1 MSQNVSFSTQFFKSE
16 NLDFWHENHLVG
28 WLTFYKIGRLE
39 FYSFC
44 HEWDIYCKFKHYEK
58 KDFFFLFAKI
68 REQISSSKRSET
80 LQHNGVHC
88 QRKYLCYIELLISTD
103 KNQFL
108 VTFSVTFSKW
118 SHWNHSQHFNSTSDN
133 FFFLFPAVVWIK
145 SSTVYEN
152 PPKMSHLN
160 FNKKMRLFL
169 VFFIH
174 YESS

>member
-1 MSQNVSFSTQFFKSE
+1 M
-16 NLDFWHENHLVG
+16 
-28 WLTFYKIGRLE
+28 I
-39 FYSFC
+39 
-44 HEWDIYCKFKHYEK
+44 FKHHEEK
-58 KDFFFLFAKI
+58 EDFFFLFAKI

-133 FFFLFPAVVWIK
+133 FFFLFPTVVWIK

-152 PPKMSHLN
+152 PPKMSHLICSE
-160 FNKKMRLFL
+160 KWD
-169 VFFIH
+169 FFSIFH
-174 YESS
+174 TLWKLLKQNWISKYEWTTKGWFWGLSYGW

>member
-1 MSQNVSFSTQFFKSE
+1 MADFQYILADFQLIFFFNFFRFLVLKFNFLS
-16 NLDFWHENHLVG
+16 LYKWYIYDDFQTPWIE
-28 WLTFYKIGRLE
+28 RR
-39 FYSFC
+39 
-44 HEWDIYCKFKHYEK
+44 
-58 KDFFFLFAKI
+58 FFFLFAKI